1 GVGSALRGACFA
13 AEVLDAALRKNDL
26 SLRALQPYDTRRR
39 AAWSGRARVERLLQA
54 ILPRPRLTDWM
65 VGRLSRHPAIA
76 DLLAGVTAD
85 LRPAR
90 ALLRPEIL
98 SRLLLA

>member
-1 GVGSALRGACFA
+1 
-13 AEVLDAALRKNDL
+13 
-26 SLRALQPYDTRRR
+26 
-39 AAWSGRARVERLLQA
+39 VERLLQA

-65 VGRLSRHPAIA
+65 VGRLNRHPAIA

-90 ALLRPEIL
+90 TLLRPEIL